1 MSLNLHLGCGSRH
14 LSGFVH
20 IDLDPLPNVDI
31 VHDIGSLPM
40 FDNGTVDL
48 IYCCGAFI
56 YFDREEAAAVLR
68 EWHRILRARGTL
80 RLSVPDFEAIVEV
93 YLKSGKDLD
102 TRGILGPLFG
112 KWELHAGKFLYQR
125 TAYDSTSMF
134 KMLGQAGFTNV
145 RRYDFTAV
153 LPADF
158 DDYSKAFIP
167 HMDPTG
173 IQICLNIECDKP

>member
-56 YFDREEAAAVLR
+56 YFDREEVAAVLR

-112 KWELHAGKFLYQR
+112 KRDLRMCEGMISPLCYQQTSTTTLRLLFLTWIR
-125 TAYDSTSMF
+125 PESRSAST
-134 KMLGQAGFTNV
+134 
-145 RRYDFTAV
+145 
-153 LPADF
+153 
-158 DDYSKAFIP
+158 
-167 HMDPTG
+167 
-173 IQICLNIECDKP
+173 